1 VCERGARGVFAPEVR
16 AGWGEGEEMGVRGG
30 WGGIG
35 WGGMGWDGVGWGG
48 MGWVGR

>member
-16 AGWGEGEEMGVRGG
+16 AGWGEGEGMGVWERVDV
-30 WGGIG
+30 
-35 WGGMGWDGVGWGG
+35 MGWDG